1 MLLIFP
7 PVSMQFWI
15 ETPSRLGRL
24 ATSLRWHRHPTAA
37 LRTFAQVQRCS
48 SVGKSSKETFSPPR
62 SVRWHSFNS
71 SHVTPNQTFNQVKNG
86 MLVRIIESGKT
97 VVKSRC
103 LHPSASQNVIF
114 VFSIVCLPSV
124 DVKIYAYIWLY
135 ICAYIRSISMKFL
148 LFVSCKDI
156 KKKYVEIELLSDPSV
171 RGVSTMLVH
180 RTQRHATSNATTIGL
195 SPPYYA
201 LFQVLFVTNIFES
214 KTAIVNE
221 RTYPARCS

>member
-1 MLLIFP
+1 
-7 PVSMQFWI
+7 MQFWI
-15 ETPSRLGRL
+15 GTPPRLDRL
-24 ATSLRWHRHPTAA
+24 STSLLWHRHPTVA
-37 LRTFAQVQRCS
+37 LRTFAQVQPCS
-48 SVGKSSKETFSPPR
+48 SVSESSKDIFSPPR

-71 SHVTPNQTFNQVKNG
+71 SQSIPNQTLPNPQSGQKRDAGTNYRKREDCHQVAVLAPISIAECYFRVLNSVSSACRRQKY
-86 MLVRIIESGKT
+86 MRIYDCISVRILDQFQWNSF
-97 VVKSRC
+97 C
-103 LHPSASQNVIF
+103 LFRA
-114 VFSIVCLPSV
+114 
-124 DVKIYAYIWLY
+124 
-135 ICAYIRSISMKFL
+135 RIS
-148 LFVSCKDI
+148 

-180 RTQRHATSNATTIGL
+180 RTQRHATSNATTISL